1 MSREQGPRFA
11 GMRASVNTGH
21 ARRASLGISDIATEG
36 VRMSREQGP
45 RFAGMRAPAN
55 TGHARR
61 ASLGISDIATEGV
74 RMSPVIIKEE
84 AV

>member
-1 MSREQGPRFA
+1 
-11 GMRASVNTGH
+11 
-21 ARRASLGISDIATEG
+21 
-36 VRMSREQGP
+36 MSREQGP

-61 ASLGISDIATEGV
+61 DGLGISDIATEGV
-74 RMSPVIIKEE
+74 CMRHDIHDLLTSAIKEG

>member
-11 GMRASVNTGH
+11 GMR
-21 ARRASLGISDIATEG
+21 
-36 VRMSREQGP
+36 P
-45 RFAGMRAPAN
+45 PAN

-61 ASLGISDIATEGV
+61 ASLGISDITKEGA
-74 RMSPVIIKEE
+74 RMRVDIDDLLTSAIKEG